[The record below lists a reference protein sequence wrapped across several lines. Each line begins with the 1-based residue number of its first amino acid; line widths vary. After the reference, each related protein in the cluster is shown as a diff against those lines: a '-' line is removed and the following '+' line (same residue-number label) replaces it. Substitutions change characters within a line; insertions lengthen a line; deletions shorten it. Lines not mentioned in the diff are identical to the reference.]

1 MAFKRW
7 QRAPSKKGL
16 KKTWSESEMKIIA
29 WCLNNDIKV
38 GMNPDWKHGLNHW
51 QIDININGKN
61 HSDPKRYDNDQVLS
75 KMYEYYKY
83 YYDKHN
89 VNTNKNG

>member
-7 QRAPSKKGL
+7 SKTRSKQGLNRA
-16 KKTWSESEMKIIA
+16 WAESEMKVIG
-29 WCLNNDIKV
+29 WCLNNNIKISV
-38 GMNPDWKHGLNHW
+38 IPDWKHDLINW

-61 HSDPKRYDNDQVLS
+61 HNDPTRYEDGEALN

-89 VNTNKNG
+89 K

>member
-16 KKTWSESEMKIIA
+16 KRNWIKSEMKVIG
-29 WCLNNDIKV
+29 WWLNNNIKIGV
-38 GMNPDWKHGLNHW
+38 RPDWKHSLTHW
-51 QIDININGKN
+51 QIDININNKIHN
-61 HSDPKRYDNDQVLS
+61 DPTRYDDDQALN

-89 VNTNKNG
+89 KQ

>member
-7 QRAPSKKGL
+7 QRAPSRKGL
-16 KKTWSESEMKIIA
+16 KKTWPESEMKVIG
-29 WCLNNDIKV
+29 WCLNNNIKV
-38 GMNPDWKHGLNHW
+38 GMSPDWKHELNHW

-61 HSDPKRYDNDQVLS
+61 HSDPNRYDNDQALN

-89 VNTNKNG
+89 KQ

>member
-7 QRAPSKKGL
+7 QRAPSRKGL

-29 WCLNNDIKV
+29 WCLNNNIKV
-38 GMNPDWKHGLNHW
+38 GMSPDWKHGLNHW
-51 QIDININGKN
+51 QIDVNVNGKN
-61 HSDPKRYDNDQVLS
+61 HSDPKRYDNDQALN
-75 KMYEYYKY
+75 KTYEYYKY

-89 VNTNKNG
+89 IQKCK